1 MKSKVLKVLKVLGII
16 VGVLV
21 AGFLVIYA
29 IYNEKL
35 PQGETGERA
44 EALTDKMFAAID
56 KTAWDTT
63 KFVQWSFRDAH
74 DYLWDKERNWVNV
87 KWDDNEVFLN
97 LNEITGVAYAS
108 GELLD
113 GKAKDKMIQKA
124 WSFFANDSFWL
135 NAPVKARDKGT
146 ERRVVTMEDGTEAL
160 LITYASGGVTPGD
173 SYLWILDE
181 NGLPIA
187 WKMWVKIIPIGGVY
201 TSWEDWKTLEN
212 GVKIAQNHM
221 LAGKA
226 NIPITKLKTGQS
238 LSDFE
243 KEANFFDK

>member
-1 MKSKVLKVLKVLGII
+1 MKSKVLKILKVLGII

-21 AGFLVIYA
+21 TSFLVIYA

-35 PQGETGERA
+35 PAGEIGEKA
-44 EALTDKMFAAID
+44 ETLTNKMFVAID
-56 KTAWDTT
+56 KTAWDST
-63 KFVQWSFRDAH
+63 KFIQWNFRDAH
-74 DYLWDKERNWVNV
+74 DYLWDKERNWVNI

-97 LNEITGVAYAS
+97 LNEITGVAYQS
-108 GELLD
+108 GELLE
-113 GKAKDKMIQKA
+113 GKAKDKSIQKA
-124 WSFFANDSFWL
+124 WGYFANDSFWL

-146 ERRVVTMEDGTEAL
+146 ERRLVTMEDGTEAL

-201 TSWEDWKTLEN
+201 TSWEDWKTLET

-221 LAGKA
+221 IGGKA
-226 NIPITKLKTGQS
+226 NVPITKLKTGQS
-238 LSDFE
+238 LSDFG
-243 KEANFFDK
+243 KEVNFFDK